1 MASLPD
7 MSSGNVTVI
16 GDVMLDRFWTGG
28 SRRISPEAPVPV
40 VNITTQ
46 EDRAGGA
53 GNVAVNL
60 AHLGLDVSL
69 VGLCGEDDHGRA
81 LRACVEAAG
90 VRWNV
95 MPCGGETIVKLRVL
109 SRNQQLLRMDFESP
123 LTSYGNDL
131 FVGYAKQHLTDAD
144 LVVFSDYAK
153 GSLAM
158 VDRLLELC
166 REMGKPTL
174 VDPKGLDFER
184 YRGATIL
191 TPNLSELEAIV
202 GPCDSEAALVEKAE
216 ALRVSLDLQAIL
228 VTRSE
233 AGMTLIQAGSAPQ
246 HLAASAREV
255 YDVTGAGD
263 TVIAVMAGCLSA
275 GLSLSDSARF
285 ANQAAGIVVA
295 KLGTASVTPRELG
308 AAVASAAKTSGNRGV
323 MTEPELLIEVERRK
337 SMGQR
342 VVMTNGCFDILHA
355 GHVAYLQQA
364 AAEADVLVVAVNDD
378 NSVRRLKG
386 PSRPINATEDRMS
399 ILAALGCDD
408 LVVPFSED
416 TPARLIEA
424 VGPHVLVKGGDYRVE
439 EIAGHESV
447 LASGG
452 QVITLDFLAG
462 HSTSEL
468 LARAGKSGE
477 DVA

>member
-1 MASLPD
+1 MAMLPD

-16 GDVMLDRFWTGG
+16 GDVMLDRFWSGG

-40 VNITTQ
+40 VNIMSQ

-60 AHLGLDVSL
+60 AHLGIDVSL
-69 VGLCGEDDHGRA
+69 VGLCGEDDHARA
-81 LRACVEAAG
+81 LRACVEATG

-123 LTSYGNDL
+123 LASYGNDL
-131 FVGYAKQHLTDAD
+131 FVGYARQHLADAD

-158 VDRLLELC
+158 VDRLLEVC
-166 REMGKPTL
+166 RDMGKPTL

-184 YRGATIL
+184 YRGATVL
-191 TPNLSELEAIV
+191 TPNLAELEAIV
-202 GPCDSEAALVEKAE
+202 GPCNDETTLLEKTE
-216 ALRVSLDLQAIL
+216 TLRASLDVQAIL

-233 AGMTLIQAGSAPQ
+233 AGMTLIQAGSPAQ

-275 GLSLSDSARF
+275 GLPLSESARF

-295 KLGTASVTPRELG
+295 KLGTASVTPAELR
-308 AAVASAAKTSGNRGV
+308 AIPASEPRPSNKTGV
-323 MTEPELLIEVERRK
+323 MSESDLLVEIEQAK
-337 SMGQR
+337 LTGQR
-342 VVMTNGCFDILHA
+342 VVMTNGCFDILHP
-355 GHVAYLQQA
+355 GHVSYLQQA
-364 AAEADVLVVAVNDD
+364 SAQGDLLVVAVNDD
-378 NSVRRLKG
+378 DSVRRLKG
-386 PSRPINATEDRMS
+386 PSRPVNPTADRMA
-399 ILAALGCDD
+399 ILAALACVEF
-408 LVVPFSED
+408 VVPFSED

-424 VGPHVLVKGGDYRVE
+424 VAPDVLVKGGDYKVE

-447 LASGG
+447 LARGG
-452 QVITLDFLAG
+452 RVMTLDFVEG
-462 HSTSEL
+462 HSTSGM
-468 LARAGKSGE
+468 LARLGK
-477 DVA
+477 

>member
-1 MASLPD
+1 MAMLPD

-16 GDVMLDRFWTGG
+16 GDVMLDRFWSGG

-40 VNITTQ
+40 VNVMSQ

-60 AHLGLDVSL
+60 AHLGIDVSL
-69 VGLCGEDDHGRA
+69 VGLCGEDDHARA
-81 LRACVEAAG
+81 LRACVEATG

-123 LTSYGNDL
+123 LASYGNDL
-131 FVGYAKQHLTDAD
+131 FVGYARQHLADAD

-153 GSLAM
+153 GSLSM
-158 VDRLLELC
+158 VDRLLEVC

-184 YRGATIL
+184 YRGATVL
-191 TPNLSELEAIV
+191 TPNLAELEAIV
-202 GPCDSEAALVEKAE
+202 GPCNDETALLEKTE
-216 ALRVSLDLQAIL
+216 TLRVSLDVQAIL

-233 AGMTLIQAGSAPQ
+233 AGMTLIQAGSPPQ

-275 GLSLSDSARF
+275 GLPLSESARF

-295 KLGTASVTPRELG
+295 KLGTASVTPAELR
-308 AAVASAAKTSGNRGV
+308 AIPTSESRPSNKTGV
-323 MTEPELLIEVERRK
+323 MSESDLLVEIERAK
-337 SMGQR
+337 LTGQR
-342 VVMTNGCFDILHA
+342 VVMTNGCFDILHP
-355 GHVAYLQQA
+355 GHVSYLQQA
-364 AAEADVLVVAVNDD
+364 SAQGDLLVVAVNDD
-378 NSVRRLKG
+378 DSVRRLKG
-386 PSRPINATEDRMS
+386 PSRPVNPTADRMA
-399 ILAALGCDD
+399 ILAALACVEF
-408 LVVPFSED
+408 VVPFSED
-416 TPARLIEA
+416 TPVRLIEA
-424 VGPHVLVKGGDYRVE
+424 VAPDVLVKGGDYKVE

-447 LASGG
+447 LARGG
-452 QVITLDFLAG
+452 RVITLDFVEG
-462 HSTSEL
+462 HSTSGM
-468 LARAGKSGE
+468 LARLGK
-477 DVA
+477 

>member
-1 MASLPD
+1 MAMLPD

-16 GDVMLDRFWTGG
+16 GDVMLDRFWSGG

-40 VNITTQ
+40 VNVMSQ

-60 AHLGLDVSL
+60 AHLGIDVSL
-69 VGLCGEDDHGRA
+69 VGLCGEDDHARA
-81 LRACVEAAG
+81 LRTCVEATG

-123 LTSYGNDL
+123 LASYGNDL
-131 FVGYAKQHLTDAD
+131 FVGYARQHLADAD

-153 GSLAM
+153 GSLSM
-158 VDRLLELC
+158 VDRLLEVC

-184 YRGATIL
+184 YRGATVL
-191 TPNLSELEAIV
+191 TPNLAELEAIV
-202 GPCDSEAALVEKAE
+202 GPCNDETALLEKTE
-216 ALRVSLDLQAIL
+216 TLRVSLDVQAIL

-233 AGMTLIQAGSAPQ
+233 AGMTLIQAGSPPQ

-275 GLSLSDSARF
+275 GLPLSESARF

-295 KLGTASVTPRELG
+295 KLGTASVTPAELR
-308 AAVASAAKTSGNRGV
+308 AIPTSEPRPSNKTGV
-323 MTEPELLIEVERRK
+323 MSESDLLVEIEQAK
-337 SMGQR
+337 LTGQR
-342 VVMTNGCFDILHA
+342 VVMTNGCFDILHP
-355 GHVAYLQQA
+355 GHVSYLQQA
-364 AAEADVLVVAVNDD
+364 SAQGDLLVVAVNDD
-378 NSVRRLKG
+378 DSVRRLKG
-386 PSRPINATEDRMS
+386 PSRPVNPTADRMA
-399 ILAALGCDD
+399 ILAALACVEF
-408 LVVPFSED
+408 VVPFSED

-424 VGPHVLVKGGDYRVE
+424 VAPDVLVKGGDYKVE

-447 LASGG
+447 LARGG
-452 QVITLDFLAG
+452 RVITLDFVEG
-462 HSTSEL
+462 HSTSGM
-468 LARAGKSGE
+468 LARLGK
-477 DVA
+477 

>member
-1 MASLPD
+1 MAMLPD

-16 GDVMLDRFWTGG
+16 GDVMLDRFWSGG

-40 VNITTQ
+40 VNVMSQ

-60 AHLGLDVSL
+60 AHLGIDVSL
-69 VGLCGEDDHGRA
+69 VGLCGEDDHARA
-81 LRACVEAAG
+81 LRACVEATG

-123 LTSYGNDL
+123 LASYGNDL
-131 FVGYAKQHLTDAD
+131 FVGYARQHLADAD

-153 GSLAM
+153 GSLSM
-158 VDRLLELC
+158 VDRLLEVC

-184 YRGATIL
+184 YRGATVL
-191 TPNLSELEAIV
+191 TPNLAELEAIV
-202 GPCDSEAALVEKAE
+202 GPCNDETALLEKTE
-216 ALRVSLDLQAIL
+216 TLRVSLDVQAIL

-233 AGMTLIQAGSAPQ
+233 AGMTLIQAGSPPQ

-275 GLSLSDSARF
+275 GLPLSESARF

-295 KLGTASVTPRELG
+295 KLGTASVTPAELR
-308 AAVASAAKTSGNRGV
+308 AIPTSEPRLSNKTGV
-323 MTEPELLIEVERRK
+323 MSESDLLVEIEQAK
-337 SMGQR
+337 LTGQR
-342 VVMTNGCFDILHA
+342 VVMTNGCFDILHP
-355 GHVAYLQQA
+355 GHVSYLQQA
-364 AAEADVLVVAVNDD
+364 SAQGDLLVVAVNDD
-378 NSVRRLKG
+378 DSVRRLKG
-386 PSRPINATEDRMS
+386 PSRPVNPTADRMA
-399 ILAALGCDD
+399 ILAALACVEF
-408 LVVPFSED
+408 VVPFSED

-424 VGPHVLVKGGDYRVE
+424 VAPDVLVKGGDYKVE

-447 LASGG
+447 VARGG
-452 QVITLDFLAG
+452 RVITLDFVEG
-462 HSTSEL
+462 HSTSGM
-468 LARAGKSGE
+468 LARLGK
-477 DVA
+477 

>member
-1 MASLPD
+1 MAMLPD

-16 GDVMLDRFWTGG
+16 GDVMLDRFWSGG

-40 VNITTQ
+40 VNVMSQ

-60 AHLGLDVSL
+60 AHLGIDVSL
-69 VGLCGEDDHGRA
+69 VGLCGEDDHARA
-81 LRACVEAAG
+81 LRTCVEATG

-123 LTSYGNDL
+123 LASYGNDL
-131 FVGYAKQHLTDAD
+131 FVGYARQHLADAD

-153 GSLAM
+153 GSLSM
-158 VDRLLELC
+158 VDRLLEVC

-184 YRGATIL
+184 YRGATVL
-191 TPNLSELEAIV
+191 TPNLAELEAIV
-202 GPCDSEAALVEKAE
+202 GPCNDETALLEKTE
-216 ALRVSLDLQAIL
+216 TLRVSLDVQAIL

-233 AGMTLIQAGSAPQ
+233 AGMTLIQAGSPPQ

-275 GLSLSDSARF
+275 GLPLSESARF

-295 KLGTASVTPRELG
+295 KLGTASVTPAELR
-308 AAVASAAKTSGNRGV
+308 AIPTSEPRLSNKTGV
-323 MTEPELLIEVERRK
+323 MSESDLLVEIEQAK
-337 SMGQR
+337 LTGQR
-342 VVMTNGCFDILHA
+342 VVMTNGCFDILHP
-355 GHVAYLQQA
+355 GHVSYLQQA
-364 AAEADVLVVAVNDD
+364 SAQGDLLVVAVNDD
-378 NSVRRLKG
+378 DSVRRLKG
-386 PSRPINATEDRMS
+386 PSRPVNPTADRMA
-399 ILAALGCDD
+399 ILAALACVEF
-408 LVVPFSED
+408 VVPFSED

-424 VGPHVLVKGGDYRVE
+424 VAPDVLVKGGDYKVE

-447 LASGG
+447 LARGG
-452 QVITLDFLAG
+452 RVITLGFVEG
-462 HSTSEL
+462 HSTSGL
-468 LARAGKSGE
+468 LARLGK
-477 DVA
+477 

>member
-1 MASLPD
+1 MAMLPD

-16 GDVMLDRFWTGG
+16 GDVMLDRFWSGG

-40 VNITTQ
+40 VNVMSQ

-60 AHLGLDVSL
+60 AHLGIDVSL
-69 VGLCGEDDHGRA
+69 VGLCGEDDHARA
-81 LRACVEAAG
+81 LRACVEATG

-123 LTSYGNDL
+123 LASYGNDL
-131 FVGYAKQHLTDAD
+131 FVGYARQHLADAD

-153 GSLAM
+153 GSLSM
-158 VDRLLELC
+158 VDRLLEVC

-184 YRGATIL
+184 YRGATVL
-191 TPNLSELEAIV
+191 TPNLAELEAIV
-202 GPCDSEAALVEKAE
+202 GPCNDETALLEKTE
-216 ALRVSLDLQAIL
+216 TLRASLDVQAIL

-233 AGMTLIQAGSAPQ
+233 AGMTLIQAGSPPQ

-275 GLSLSDSARF
+275 GLPLSESARF

-295 KLGTASVTPRELG
+295 KLGTASVTPAELR
-308 AAVASAAKTSGNRGV
+308 AIPTSEPRLSNKTGV
-323 MTEPELLIEVERRK
+323 MSESDLLVEIEQAKVT
-337 SMGQR
+337 GQR
-342 VVMTNGCFDILHA
+342 VVMTNGCFDILHP
-355 GHVAYLQQA
+355 GHVSYLQQA
-364 AAEADVLVVAVNDD
+364 SAQGDLLVVAVNDD
-378 NSVRRLKG
+378 DSVRRLKG
-386 PSRPINATEDRMS
+386 PSRPVNPTADRMA
-399 ILAALGCDD
+399 ILAALACVEF
-408 LVVPFSED
+408 VVPFSED

-424 VGPHVLVKGGDYRVE
+424 VAPDVLVKGGDYKVE

-447 LASGG
+447 LARGG
-452 QVITLDFLAG
+452 RVITLDFVEG
-462 HSTSEL
+462 HSTSGM
-468 LARAGKSGE
+468 LARLGK
-477 DVA
+477 

>member
-1 MASLPD
+1 MTKLPD
-7 MSSGNVTVI
+7 MGSGNVTVI
-16 GDVMLDRFWTGG
+16 GDVMLDRFWSGG

-40 VNITTQ
+40 VNVVSQ

-60 AHLGLDVSL
+60 AHLGLNVSL
-69 VGLCGEDDHGRA
+69 VGLCGEDDHARA
-81 LRACVEAAG
+81 LRACVEASG

-95 MPCGGETIVKLRVL
+95 MPCAGETIVKLRVL

-123 LTSYGNDL
+123 LAGYGNDL
-131 FVGYAKQHLTDAD
+131 FVGYARQHLADAD

-158 VDRLLELC
+158 VNRLIELC
-166 REMGKPTL
+166 REMGKRTL

-184 YRGATIL
+184 YRGATVL
-191 TPNLSELEAIV
+191 TPNLAELEAIV
-202 GPCDSEAALVEKAE
+202 GHCNTEALLLEKAE
-216 ALRVSLDLQAIL
+216 ALRRSLDLQALL

-233 AGMTLIQAGSAPQ
+233 AGMTLIQADHPPQ

-275 GLSLSDSARF
+275 GLSLSESANL

-295 KLGTASVTPRELG
+295 KLGTASVTPAELS
-308 AAVASAAKTSGNRGV
+308 AVAAPESVTPGSRG
-323 MTEPELLIEVERRK
+323 TLSEAELLLEIERVK
-337 SMGQR
+337 AMGQR
-342 VVMTNGCFDILHA
+342 VVMTNGCFDILHP

-364 AAEADVLVVAVNDD
+364 SAQGDVLVVAVNDD
-378 NSVRRLKG
+378 DSVRRLKG
-386 PSRPINATEDRMS
+386 SSRPINPLQDRMAV
-399 ILAALGCDD
+399 LAALGCVDF
-408 LVVPFSED
+408 VVAFTED

-424 VGPHVLVKGGDYRVE
+424 VAPNILVKGGDYRVE

-447 LASGG
+447 LARGG
-452 QVITLDFLAG
+452 QVLTLDFVPG
-462 HSTSEL
+462 HSTSSM
-468 LARAGKSGE
+468 LARLNQ
-477 DVA
+477 